1 MFPKVSIIMS
11 AYNTQEYIGKAIE
24 STLEQTIKNIEIII
38 VDDASIDETLNI
50 AKSFSD
56 QRIKVISNS
65 ENRRQSYSLNLA
77 ISEAKGEWIAVLDS
91 DDWFAP
97 DRLEKLLFI
106 AVDKNADM
114 IADDIYFIRNGENL
128 PWSTLI
134 SQSKIKINNIQA
146 IDPIFF
152 VKNDLPGLWGLP
164 LGLTKPIFKREF
176 LVSYNIKNNEEIL
189 MGQDFWFYLTCLANG
204 ANFILVPEPYYYY
217 RSRPGS
223 LVTNKQVTR
232 LDEYCKATNYFLKQD
247 FIIQN
252 PALVNAI
259 KKRLNLLE
267 KTRPYLRVVD
277 PLKQKKYLSAF
288 IAMIQNPYFFLHL
301 IMQLPRIFLRRI
313 YYYYPNKIVN
323 NTSIYQISQNDISSN
338 TISISSQNTILS
350 RN

>member
-56 QRIKVISNS
+56 KRIKVISNS
-65 ENRRQSYSLNLA
+65 ENRGQSYSLNRA

-97 DRLEKLLFI
+97 YRLEKLLSI

-114 IADDIYFIRNGENL
+114 IADNIYFIRNGENL

-134 SQSKIKINNIQA
+134 GQSKIKINNIQV
-146 IDPIFF
+146 IDPVFY
-152 VKNDLPGLWGLP
+152 VKNDVPGLWGLP

-176 LVSYNIKNNEEIL
+176 LAKHSIKNNEEVL
-189 MGQDFWFYLTCLANG
+189 MGQDFWFYLTCLAHG
-204 ANFILVPEPYYYY
+204 ANFIFVPEAYYYY

-223 LVTNKQVTR
+223 LVTNKQATR
-232 LDEYCKATNYFLKQD
+232 LNEYCKATNYFLNQD

-252 PALVNAI
+252 PPLANAL
-259 KKRLNLLE
+259 KKRLNILE
-267 KTRPYLRVVD
+267 KTRPYLLVVD
-277 PLKQKKYLSAF
+277 PLKQKKYFSAF
-288 IAMIQNPYFFLHL
+288 IAMIQNPYFFWHL
-301 IMQLPRIFLRRI
+301 IMQLPRIILRRI
-313 YYYYPNKIVN
+313 YYYLPKKAFYNS
-323 NTSIYQISQNDISSN
+323 SIYPTSNISSN
-338 TISISSQNTILS
+338 TISISHQNTILS